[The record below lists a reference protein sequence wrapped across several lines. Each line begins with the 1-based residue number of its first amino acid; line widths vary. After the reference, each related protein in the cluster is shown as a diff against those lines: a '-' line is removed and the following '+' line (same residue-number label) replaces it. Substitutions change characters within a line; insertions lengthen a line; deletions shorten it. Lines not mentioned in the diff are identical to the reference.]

1 MDATKHD
8 PTDTYELE
16 QTAEI
21 EEVEFGTDT
30 GEVMSAEEAA
40 MNTDTDVA
48 RDASLEVDENE
59 KEVQLEEE
67 AKQLDAELIAD
78 EQKHKNRQSTSE
90 KAKASKGRQSTSD
103 KAKESEQLKAKALDP
118 LRLRGK
124 KYRGV
129 VTLIDRSISYA
140 PEAAIELIKKTATAG
155 FDSAVELHAKLK
167 TEGVRGTLV
176 LPNGNGK
183 VRRVAIADDETIEKI
198 AAGTIDFDV
207 LLAMPAQMPKLAKY
221 AKFLGPKGLM
231 PSPKS
236 GTVTENPEAAIAEIN
251 GGRVE
256 YRADKTSVVH
266 MSIGKTSF
274 STEKLLENY
283 QAVEQ
288 MLLASKIQT
297 ISLASTMGPGV
308 KVALS

>member
-21 EEVEFGTDT
+21 DEVEFGTDT
-30 GEVMSAEEAA
+30 SEVMSAEEAA
-40 MNTDTDVA
+40 MNIDTDTA
-48 RDASLEVDENE
+48 RDASLEFDENE
-59 KEVQLEEE
+59 QERSLEEE
-67 AKQLDAELIAD
+67 IKELDAELIAD

-90 KAKASKGRQSTSD
+90 KAKASTRKSTSE
-103 KAKESEQLKAKALDP
+103 KAKEAQEVRAKALDP

-129 VTLIDRSISYA
+129 VALIDRSISYA
-140 PEAAIELIKKTATAG
+140 PEAAIELVKQTATTG
-155 FDSAVELHAKLK
+155 FDSAVELHAKVK

-176 LPNGNGK
+176 LPAGNGK
-183 VRRVAIADDETIEKI
+183 TRRVALADEETIEKI

-207 LLAMPAQMPKLAKY
+207 LLATPAQMPKIAKY

-256 YRADKTSVVH
+256 YRADKTGVVH
-266 MSIGKTSF
+266 MSIGKVSF
-274 STEKLLENY
+274 STEKLAENY
-283 QAVEQ
+283 RAVEQ
-288 MLLASKIQT
+288 VLLASKIQT

-308 KVALS
+308 KVSLS

>member
-30 GEVMSAEEAA
+30 SEVMPAEEAA
-40 MNTDTDVA
+40 MNIDTDVA
-48 RDASLEVDENE
+48 RDASLE
-59 KEVQLEEE
+59 LEETE
-67 AKQLDAELIAD
+67 LELKLEDEIKQLDVELIAD

-90 KAKASKGRQSTSD
+90 KAKASQGRQSTSE
-103 KAKESEQLKAKALDP
+103 KAKESEVLKAKALDP

-129 VTLIDRSISYA
+129 VGLIDRSLTYA
-140 PEAAIELIKKTATAG
+140 PEAALELVKQTSTSG

-176 LPNGNGK
+176 LPHGNGK
-183 VRRVAIADDETIEKI
+183 TRRVAIADDATIEKI

-207 LLAMPAQMPKLAKY
+207 LLAMPSQMPKLAKH

-236 GTVTENPEAAIAEIN
+236 GTVTDNPEAAIAEIN
-251 GGRVE
+251 GGRIE
-256 YRADKTSVVH
+256 YRADKTGVVH
-266 MSIGKTSF
+266 MSIGKASF
-274 STEKLLENY
+274 ETQKLLENY

-288 MLLASKIQT
+288 VLLASKIQT

>member
-40 MNTDTDVA
+40 MNIDTDVA

-129 VTLIDRSISYA
+129 VALIDRSISYA
-140 PEAAIELIKKTATAG
+140 PEAAIELIKKTAIAG

-183 VRRVAIADDETIEKI
+183 VRRVAIADDDTIEKI

-288 MLLASKIQT
+288 MLSASKIQT

-308 KVALS
+308 KVTLS